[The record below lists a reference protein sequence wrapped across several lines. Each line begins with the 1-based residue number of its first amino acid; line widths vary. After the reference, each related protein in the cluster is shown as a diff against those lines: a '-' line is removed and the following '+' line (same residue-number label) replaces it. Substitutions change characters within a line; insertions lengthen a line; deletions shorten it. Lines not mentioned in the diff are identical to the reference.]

1 LSAIRHVL
9 VGDNKDV
16 VDEIMSIDGDVV
28 TGWDE
33 GLFDTVG
40 LDEDD
45 GIADT
50 VGE

>member
-9 VGDNKDV
+9 VGDNEDV
-16 VDEIMSIDGDVV
+16 VD
-28 TGWDE
+28 GWDE
-33 GLFDTVG
+33 GKFDTVG